1 MGRNQVII
9 LCYGT
14 YVCVPLYLLSVGDYD
29 KKEAME
35 DESNHTENHREKD
48 IDSLVVSIL
57 IL

>member
-1 MGRNQVII
+1 MVWYIYI
-9 LCYGT
+9 Y
-14 YVCVPLYLLSVGDYD
+14 VPLYLLSVGDYD